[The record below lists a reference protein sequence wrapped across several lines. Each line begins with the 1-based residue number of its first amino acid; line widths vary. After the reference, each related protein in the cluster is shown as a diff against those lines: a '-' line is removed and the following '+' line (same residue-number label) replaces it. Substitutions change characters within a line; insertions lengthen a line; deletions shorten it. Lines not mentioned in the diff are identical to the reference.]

1 MSLPAPVLPETTLP
15 EAEPDLWQ
23 KIEARLGTG
32 PVRSEHDL
40 ARLVEARLPVQA
52 ATALLAHGLRDAELY
67 ALVLPRR
74 TLAHRRARGEPLTA
88 EESDRLV
95 RVARLTAL
103 AETVFG
109 EPARAWRWLRQP
121 QRGLD
126 GRAPLDQLASEA
138 GARLVE
144 ESLVRID
151 HGLAA

>member
-1 MSLPAPVLPETTLP
+1 MSLPAPALSGT

-23 KIEARLGTG
+23 KIDTRLGTG
-32 PVRSEHDL
+32 PARSEHDL
-40 ARLVEARLPVQA
+40 ARLVDARLPGQPA
-52 ATALLAHGLRDAELY
+52 PALPAHGLRDAELY

-109 EPARAWRWLRQP
+109 EPERAWRWLRQAK
-121 QRGLD
+121 RGLD
-126 GRAPLDQLASEA
+126 GRAPLDQLATEA

>member
-1 MSLPAPVLPETTLP
+1 MSLPAPALSET
-15 EAEPDLWQ
+15 EAEPGLWRR
-23 KIEARLGTG
+23 IEARLGTG

-52 ATALLAHGLRDAELY
+52 ATALLAHGLRDVELY

-74 TLAHRRARGEPLTA
+74 TLAHRRARGEPLTP

-109 EPARAWRWLRQP
+109 EPERAWRWLRRP
-121 QRGLD
+121 QHGLD
-126 GRAPLDQLASEA
+126 GRTPLDQLATEA